1 MYLYTNSLLLMFSYC
16 TPELEEFLFFFSANY
31 KQKNIWAGTWDK
43 ISLCCRFMVYI
54 GG

>member
-31 KQKNIWAGTWDK
+31 KQKKYLGRYLGQNK
-43 ISLCCRFMVYI
+43 FMF
-54 GG
+54 